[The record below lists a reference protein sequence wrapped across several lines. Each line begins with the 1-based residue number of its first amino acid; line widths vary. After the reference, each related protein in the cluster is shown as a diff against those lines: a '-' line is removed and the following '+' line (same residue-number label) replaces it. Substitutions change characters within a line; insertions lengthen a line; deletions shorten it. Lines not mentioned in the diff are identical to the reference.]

1 MIASLPISMRV
12 TLLGTGT
19 SYPDPERVQS
29 GIMIEAEGSILLLD
43 TGSGTLHRLTQ
54 TGVDLTKITDVCIS
68 HFHIDHWSDF
78 VTLIQ
83 TLWLLDYKRRLN
95 LFAPPTGREW
105 LRGLFDVTIPFYRDK
120 VIIEPHFLA
129 EKDAVQ
135 CGSLS
140 VSTCATLHGTQDGRA
155 FKVEH
160 NGKTVV
166 FSSDTAPSRDIIDLA
181 KEADLLIHECN
192 WLDGA
197 HPEGVHTSPTEL
209 MSIVEEAHPSKCILT
224 HMMPEVISQREKVQ
238 SIVSRRTDAEVIV
251 AEDLLVIDL

>member
-1 MIASLPISMRV
+1 
-12 TLLGTGT
+12 
-19 SYPDPERVQS
+19 
-29 GIMIEAEGSILLLD
+29 MIEAEENILLLD

-54 TGVDLTKITDVCIS
+54 TGVDLTKITDICIS

-83 TLWLLDYKRRLN
+83 TLWLLDYNKRLN
-95 LFAPPTGREW
+95 LFAPPTGKEW
-105 LRGLFDVTIPFYRDK
+105 LQGLFDVTIPFYRDK
-120 VIIEPHFLA
+120 VIIDPHFLA

-140 VSTCATLHGTQDGRA
+140 VSTCATLHGTEDARA

-166 FSSDTAPSRDIIDLA
+166 FSSDTAPSRDIVDLA
-181 KEADLLIHECN
+181 TGADLLIHECN

-224 HMMPEVISQREKVQ
+224 HMMPEVISEKEKVQ